1 MFILGQKAQSNI
13 AAWASWA
20 TKFIS
25 GICQEAKCLC
35 SQGWEYLAKVFN
47 SWAETT
53 HSVIDF
59 KGLSLTYIEGEALSN
74 MLDLFSLKENPWNVS
89 IDQMSR

>member
-1 MFILGQKAQSNI
+1 MFISGQKAQLNI
-13 AAWASWA
+13 PAWASWA

-25 GICQEAKCLC
+25 EICREAKCLC
-35 SQGWEYLAKVFN
+35 SHDREYLAEVFN

-53 HSVIDF
+53 HSDIDF

-89 IDQMSR
+89 IDRTSR

>member
-1 MFILGQKAQSNI
+1 MFILGQKAQLHI
-13 AAWASWA
+13 PAWASWA
-20 TKFIS
+20 TNFIS
-25 GICQEAKCLC
+25 ETCQEAKCLC
-35 SQGWEYLAKVFN
+35 SHDQEYLAEVFN
-47 SWAETT
+47 SWAGTT
-53 HSVIDF
+53 DSVIDF